1 MRSTNY
7 VFERRELGII
17 PWIPFTRDIVSEDGA
32 HYHCWI
38 PKELSTTE
46 RATAFSRFKHAARGI
61 GDPVSFSWDLIPGE
75 YRYEEK
81 RIQTDNYYEA
91 ANVFIGEPLFIMGIE
106 MNNSYDM
113 FVAFKEQYANHA
125 NTVDSL

>member
-1 MRSTNY
+1 VRSTNY

-81 RIQTDNYYEA
+81 RVVTDNLYDALTEMGIA
-91 ANVFIGEPLFIMGIE
+91 GKEDEPHVLFEMGIE
-106 MNNSYDM
+106 MENSYDM
-113 FVAFKEQYANHA
+113 YVAFKE
-125 NTVDSL
+125 